1 MTAFFRGIPSRS
13 REWNVLFSGRFAGME
28 ILFSVEFRRVHL
40 VIPAKAG
47 IHFSDKFPHSPLFAK
62 KMCGDSKL
70 NFRVKFAGIPKFI
83 FAEFLCIRRNGK
95 FIFGK
100 ILSRSPEWKIYFR

>member
-1 MTAFFRGIPSRS
+1 MHFRAYTKISEIPPFKSDNAFFIPKKEIIKNENKIIFSPLFTAVL
-13 REWNVLFSGRFAGME
+13 REWK

-47 IHFSDKFPHSPLFAK
+47 IHFYRQIPHSPLFAK

-70 NFRVKFAGIPKFI
+70 NFRGKFA
-83 FAEFLCIRRNGK
+83 ENS
-95 FIFGK
+95 K
-100 ILSRSPEWKIYFR
+100 INRPE